1 MEKKPL
7 EQISNYYRSL
17 SLQQKALIGGSVL
30 ATVILILV
38 LTFFLNEPT
47 YTALYSNL
55 SEEDASKVVEY
66 LTAQKIQ
73 YKIDDNG
80 TTIKV
85 PKDKL
90 YETRLSLAGKGIP
103 TSGSIG
109 YEVFDNSPMG
119 MSEFMQKLNFK
130 RALEGELSRTILGQE
145 GVEGV
150 RVHIVF
156 PEKTVFREEEKQP
169 TASIVLK
176 LKNNFTLPRSSAA
189 AIVNLVSTAVEGL
202 TPGKITLLDTRG
214 RLLWKEDEDNTIAFS
229 SAKQYEIKNTV
240 ENYLAQKAQTILDN
254 VLGYGNSMIQVNA
267 DINFDQ
273 VEKTMELYDPE
284 TQVVVSEQ
292 TIKSQNVG
300 TNQSDSTA
308 QANENVTTNYE
319 ISKTIEKVIEGSGN
333 IKRLTVAA
341 VINDVAKQVVK
352 DDKTETVYEPRSSE
366 QLKKLEEIIKN
377 SVGINTDRD
386 DQFSIVNISFE
397 TQSNEEYSEE
407 SGSFFTDID
416 GITNLVL
423 VIIAIGASLF
433 LLKGLMNKLK
443 SGNAIF
449 GEANYTMEAA
459 DRNSLALNGGIPPQ
473 LAAIKKSKEALPLG
487 DIGDDISDE
496 AIRKKNQ
503 QERISTYV
511 AKNPP
516 EAAKLINSWLHEDE
530 SR

>member
-7 EQISNYYRSL
+7 AQFTNYFNSL
-17 SLQQKALIGGSVL
+17 SLQQKALIGGSV
-30 ATVILILV
+30 VITIILLLV
-38 LTFFLNEPT
+38 LTFFLNEPS
-47 YTALYSNL
+47 YSALYSNL
-55 SEEDASKVVEY
+55 SEEDASKVIDFLNAE
-66 LTAQKIQ
+66 KIQ

-80 TTIKV
+80 TSIKV

-90 YETRLSLAGKGIP
+90 YETRLALAGKGIP

-130 RALEGELSRTILGQE
+130 RALEGELSKTILGQE

-176 LKNNFTLPRSSAA
+176 LKNNYSLPRSTAV

-202 TPGKITLLDTRG
+202 TPGKITLLDTKG
-214 RLLWKEDEDNTIAFS
+214 HLLWKEDEDNAVAFS

-254 VLGYGNSMIQVNA
+254 VLGFGNAMIQVNA

-273 VEKTMELYDPE
+273 VEKTMEMYDPE

-319 ISKTIEKVIEGSGN
+319 ISKTIQKVIEGSGN

-341 VINDVAKQVVK
+341 VINDAATQVVK
-352 DDKTETVYEPRSSE
+352 DDKVETVYKPRSTE

-377 SVGINTDRD
+377 TVGINPDRD
-386 DQFSIVNISFE
+386 DQFSIVNLSFE
-397 TQSNEEYSEE
+397 TQSNEEY
-407 SGSFFTDID
+407 TK
-416 GITNLVL
+416 NLTISSMTL
-423 VIIAIGASLF
+423 
-433 LLKGLMNKLK
+433 
-443 SGNAIF
+443 
-449 GEANYTMEAA
+449 T
-459 DRNSLALNGGIPPQ
+459 ALQI
-473 LAAIKKSKEALPLG
+473 
-487 DIGDDISDE
+487 
-496 AIRKKNQ
+496 
-503 QERISTYV
+503 
-511 AKNPP
+511 
-516 EAAKLINSWLHEDE
+516 
-530 SR
+530 